1 MFVKL
6 YNKEKQNKNKTK
18 QNKQKTKKK
27 DIFLIKQQVYKSFPM
42 IPNFI
47 VSINLLISAIDKQYL
62 YPLPRTVN
70 KHMISQV
77 E

>member
-6 YNKEKQNKNKTK
+6 YNKEKLNKNKTK
-18 QNKQKTKKK
+18 QRKKTKKK

-47 VSINLLISAIDKQYL
+47 VSINLLISASDPVLFMLIIKFCACFFFL
-62 YPLPRTVN
+62 LT
-70 KHMISQV
+70 K
-77 E
+77 

>member
-1 MFVKL
+1 
-6 YNKEKQNKNKTK
+6 
-18 QNKQKTKKK
+18 
-27 DIFLIKQQVYKSFPM
+27 LIKQQVYKSFPM

>member
-6 YNKEKQNKNKTK
+6 YNKEKLNKNKTK
-18 QNKQKTKKK
+18 QRKKTKKK

>member
-6 YNKEKQNKNKTK
+6 YNKEKQNKEK
-18 QNKQKTKKK
+18 KTKKK
-27 DIFLIKQQVYKSFPM
+27 YIFLIKQQVYKSFPM

>member
-6 YNKEKQNKNKTK
+6 YNKEKLNKNKTK
-18 QNKQKTKKK
+18 QRKKTKKK

-62 YPLPRTVN
+62 YPLARTVN

>member
-6 YNKEKQNKNKTK
+6 YNKEKQNKEK
-18 QNKQKTKKK
+18 KTKKK